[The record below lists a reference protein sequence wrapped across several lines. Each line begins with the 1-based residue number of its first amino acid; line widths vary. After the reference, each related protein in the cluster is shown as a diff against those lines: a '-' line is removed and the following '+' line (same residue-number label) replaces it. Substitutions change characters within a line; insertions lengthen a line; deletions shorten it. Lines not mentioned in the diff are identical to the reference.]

1 MFERQRVAMAPN
13 AKLQLSNKY
22 PLECDQL
29 ARLLNAA
36 CSDERGRIPR
46 ADLVATLGLADR
58 HVKQLCSFAQ
68 AFGVLKNLTLRPTPL
83 GRLIHQYDPF
93 FDDLGTLWFLHY
105 VISADPRHLIWS
117 RLVTEIVPAHRVFTR
132 EQARA
137 TFDDL
142 RGTFSEASIKDH
154 VPSELNTVLDAY
166 TNQNLARLA
175 YLKLNDEGY
184 ALSYREPV
192 PALVVAAS
200 IVHYRDQHQAGA
212 SAVAI
217 HQLLTDCCG
226 PSVIFQ
232 LSAERLRAILEELKT
247 QPGLS
252 LESRADLDQIRLADR
267 TSADDWMRRYYEQR

>member
-1 MFERQRVAMAPN
+1 MAPN
-13 AKLQLSNKY
+13 AKLQLSNRY
-22 PLECDQL
+22 LVEFDQL
-29 ARLLNAA
+29 ARLVDAA
-36 CSDERGRIPR
+36 CKDQRTRIPQ
-46 ADLVATLGLADR
+46 ADLASATGFANRQVENLSSIAQALGLM
-58 HVKQLCSFAQ
+58 K
-68 AFGVLKNLTLRPTPL
+68 KITLRPTPL

-117 RLVTEIVPAHRVFTR
+117 RLVTEIVPAYRVFTR

-217 HQLLTDCCG
+217 HQLLTDRCG